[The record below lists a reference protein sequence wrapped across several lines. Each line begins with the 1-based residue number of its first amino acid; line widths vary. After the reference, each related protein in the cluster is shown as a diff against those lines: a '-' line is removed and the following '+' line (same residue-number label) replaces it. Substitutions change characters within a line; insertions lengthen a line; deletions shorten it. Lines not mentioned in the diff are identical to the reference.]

1 MSSSAVTLQEHRI
14 RPSAQRVQILDY
26 IKSVHSHPS
35 VDTIYKA
42 LLPENPGLS
51 RTTVYNTLELFAKHG
66 LILSLDFGEGYLR
79 YDGEIKPH
87 THFKCEKC
95 GAVSD
100 IFTIPENCE
109 KMLPERR
116 LAVPVREVRRLQQ
129 VNPRPERRLHYFI

>member
-1 MSSSAVTLQEHRI
+1 MQE
-14 RPSAQRVQILDY
+14 V
-26 IKSVHSHPS
+26 
-35 VDTIYKA
+35 YKA

-109 KMLPERR
+109 KMLPKGSS
-116 LAVPVREVRRLQQ
+116 LSAGSLYLYGKCAAC
-129 VNPRPERRLHYFI
+129 NK